1 MVVFRPVF
9 RPDDGV
15 LDFGGQELGD
25 AIAVALAAAWPSLAS
40 SLQRLHLGGNNITD
54 EGQILTE

>member
-1 MVVFRPVF
+1 
-9 RPDDGV
+9 
-15 LDFGGQELGD
+15 
-25 AIAVALAAAWPSLAS
+25 VALAAAWPSLAS